1 MKAYQVISA
10 PNGFAL
16 AERTKN
22 MEKLGYRP
30 INNVVCCHHLDDD
43 GAYRYVLKQAFI
55 HESWF
60 SSVDEVL
67 DASHARICDSHSNPV
82 FDKLSEQYALLND
95 ISKSYDKNNGFID
108 LDILHAVNQ
117 YIKDDSEQI
126 RKVNNNDR

>member
-10 PNGFAL
+10 PNVVAL
-16 AERTKN
+16 TERTRN
-22 MEKLGYRP
+22 MEKLGYKP
-30 INNVVCCHHLDDD
+30 INNIVCCNHVDDD
-43 GAYRYVLKQAFI
+43 GAYCYVLKQAFL
-55 HESWF
+55 HESLIPSLNEDF
-60 SSVDEVL
+60 AV
-67 DASHARICDSHSNPV
+67 SHARICDSYSNPV